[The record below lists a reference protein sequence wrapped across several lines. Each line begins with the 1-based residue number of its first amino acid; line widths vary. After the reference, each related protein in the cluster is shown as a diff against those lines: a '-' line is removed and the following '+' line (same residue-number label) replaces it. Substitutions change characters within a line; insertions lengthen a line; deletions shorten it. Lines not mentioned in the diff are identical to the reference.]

1 MQRNESCSPAGTRI
15 LSSTSNPLK
24 RDKSPLFYGW
34 VVVVVVGM
42 IQILSQGAG
51 NSLFA
56 LLLLPLQSSLG
67 WNRTTLTA
75 AFSLSSLI
83 LALVLIPIGGIVD
96 RYGARVVLVAGGV
109 VSGLCLV
116 GLTWIAQPWQLI
128 TLFGV
133 GFGVAQAL
141 TSVQVGA
148 TAIANWFVRRRGMAL
163 GWLSVFMGLA
173 VPVCVP
179 ILSQLIVHYGWR
191 VAVDILAA
199 AFVVLVVPAAVLV
212 RQRPEDVGLSPDGD
226 TTTSLVDRGPKTGAT
241 FQSAIAGRMFWLL
254 SISSIPP
261 AIAWGIV
268 NTHQIAYMVGIGLS
282 PALAAGIVTVAAL
295 ASLPGRLALNA
306 AADWLGPKLVL
317 IIDIAIQAVG
327 ILILINSGSLVGL
340 LCYSIL
346 YGVST
351 GAAFGVRNAWLGGL
365 FGRKAFGAITALHGT
380 LIYIGGAIGPVTA
393 GAMYDHFGNYTLAFT
408 IAWMMTAASIL
419 GLIFVASPKRMPA
432 HALVHGVR

>member
-1 MQRNESCSPAGTRI
+1 MQRNESCSSAGTRI
-15 LSSTSNPLK
+15 LSSTSTPS
-24 RDKSPLFYGW
+24 RGGRSPFFYGW
-34 VVVVVVGM
+34 VVVAVVGTL
-42 IQILSQGAG
+42 QIVSQGAG

-75 AFSLSSLI
+75 AFSLSSLVV
-83 LALVLIPIGGIVD
+83 ALVLIPVGGIVD
-96 RYGARVVLVAGGV
+96 RYGARLVLVAGGV

-116 GLTWIAQPWQLI
+116 GLTWITQPWQLI
-128 TLFGV
+128 ALFGV

-179 ILSQLIVHYGWR
+179 IASQLILHYGWR

-199 AFVVLVVPAAVLV
+199 AFVALIIPAAIFV
-212 RQRPEDVGLSPDGD
+212 RQRPEDVGLHPDGD
-226 TTTSLVDRGPKTGAT
+226 RKPSLVDNGPRTGAS
-241 FQSAIAGRMFWLL
+241 FQSAIAGPTFWLL

-261 AIAWGIV
+261 AIAWGMV
-268 NTHQIAYMVGIGLS
+268 NTHQIAYMVGTGFT
-282 PALAAGIVTVAAL
+282 PGLAAAIVSVAGL

-306 AADWLGPKLVL
+306 AADWWGPKAVL
-317 IIDIAIQAVG
+317 MVNIALQAVG
-327 ILILINSGSLVGL
+327 IVVLMNSASLVGL
-340 LCYSIL
+340 LSYSIV
-346 YGVST
+346 YGVTT
-351 GAAFGVRNAWLGGL
+351 GSAFGVRNAWLGGL

-380 LIYIGGAIGPVTA
+380 LIYVGGAIGPVTA

-408 IAWMMTAASIL
+408 LAWVMTAASIL
-419 GLIFVASPKRMPA
+419 GLIFVASPARMPA
-432 HALVHGVR
+432 EALASGAR